1 MKKIT
6 AIILSL
12 LMAFQIAA
20 FAEESPVATDTI
32 VAEEELKLLSELGL
46 AEIFA
51 DGTYQSDATVTRGDI
66 AYMISKLVAD
76 EEEIP
81 EAKGNVFSDV
91 SKDHWAADY
100 IEYLYTIGCVNGN
113 GGGAYRPDAPALYEE
128 AVKLFVTVLG
138 HQIRAEQKAAY
149 PDGYIATGMNI
160 GLLKNVKAGIGQTL
174 SYADMYKMLYNA
186 ITSERL
192 VMLSFGKE
200 AEYTI
205 SDVTLLEDRF
215 NAFEV
220 NGRVDADEISFLK
233 SNGKESEGRIRID
246 GVSYKLSASVNGENL
261 LGLYVK
267 GYAREKDGDMEL
279 IVLEK
284 DENQEIISL
293 NAKDILDGSGGF
305 GSVSGTP
312 EFVYYNKAGK
322 TQKLEIPKTAVVIR
336 NGVYVG
342 RASEVTNDIVIP
354 DSGYVEILKNK
365 DGAYDTVR
373 VCSFVYYV
381 IRHIDAK
388 NLRMTDQFGKEE
400 LVLDRLDKV
409 NYKVYNKG
417 EEVQFGDLIEGDVVA
432 ISADKNDLS
441 AAKNITLT
449 RLSDVVEGTI
459 EVAGDDEFTING
471 KDYAVSPGVVYQD
484 DMIPAPG
491 MKGKFYLG
499 TYGEIVLGVLE
510 EKNPEGY
517 AYLVKMQANKNGL
530 KKAVYVQ
537 LFTTEGKMEVMEFDD
552 EVRLNGN
559 AAAEKTAVSQDPV
572 FYSGTEVK
580 PQLIRYKRNSK
591 GYITDIF
598 TENAPGGVNLTASF
612 GGEVFLNRAT
622 IGAEYIADN
631 ETWYFEIPTYDD
643 PKDSDYKVQLLM
655 DFNSAQVSG
664 ISVYDV
670 DEYCVAGCVVR
681 KVGSTFMSIELGSAS
696 TALVKRLTYSTNG
709 DEDCVRVHVII
720 DGVENYAD
728 FPLHVFEKMK
738 DTNGDGVGDK
748 GVVPGDVI
756 LYLTDANR
764 LVTQSDV
771 LFDSENER
779 DKVFTQWYVSTGG
792 MTDDYVGN
800 ALLYTV
806 NGTIN
811 TLKDN
816 ILLADV
822 RCKVNNAYIDTVRP
836 YKLEGV
842 RVYVYDASTREKVRT
857 GYLGELRE
865 GDKVFMR
872 GTRTILREII
882 VYK

>member
-6 AIILSL
+6 AILLSL
-12 LMAFQIAA
+12 LMAFQIAS

-113 GGGAYRPDAPALYEE
+113 GGGAYRPDEPAKYEE

-138 HQIRAEQKAAY
+138 HQVRAEQKAAY
-149 PDGYIATGMNI
+149 PDGYIAVGMDI

-174 SYADMYKMLYNA
+174 SYADMYKMMYNA

-192 VMLSFGKE
+192 VMLSVGEKT
-200 AEYTI
+200 EYTV
-205 SDVTLLEDRF
+205 SEVTLLESRF
-215 NAFEV
+215 NAYKI
-220 NGRVDADEISFLK
+220 NGRVDADELSFLK
-233 SNGKESEGRIRID
+233 SNGKETAGRIRID
-246 GVSYKLSASVNGENL
+246 GASYKLSASVDAENL
-261 LGLYVK
+261 LGVYVK
-267 GYAREKDGDMEL
+267 GYAREVNGDMEI

-284 DENQEIISL
+284 DENQEIITV
-293 NAKDILDGSGGF
+293 NAKDILDSTGGF
-305 GSVSGTP
+305 GNISAQPKIT
-312 EFVYYNKAGK
+312 FYNKNGK
-322 TQKLEIPKTAVVIR
+322 TQTVEIPKTAVIIR
-336 NGVYVG
+336 NGVYSG
-342 RASEVTNDIVIP
+342 RASEVANDTVVP
-354 DSGYVEILKNK
+354 DSGYIEIIKNK
-365 DGAYDTVR
+365 EGAFDTIR
-373 VCSFVYYV
+373 VCSYVYYV
-381 IRHIDAK
+381 IRHIDTK
-388 NLRMTDQFGKEE
+388 NLRMTDQFGKPE
-400 LVLDRLDKV
+400 LVLDRDEKV
-409 NYKVYNKG
+409 SYKVYNKG
-417 EEVQFGDLIEGDVVA
+417 EEIQFGDLIEGDVVA

-441 AAKNITLT
+441 VATNITMT
-449 RLSDVVEGTI
+449 RLADVVDGTI
-459 EVAGDDEFTING
+459 EVVGDDEFTING
-471 KDYAVSPGVVYQD
+471 NSYTVSPGVVYED
-484 DMIPAPG
+484 NMIPAPG
-491 MKGKFYLG
+491 VKGKFYLG

-559 AAAEKTAVSQDPV
+559 AAAEKTAVSQESV

-643 PKDSDYKVQLLM
+643 PKDSDYKVQHLM

-681 KVGSTFMSIELGSAS
+681 KVGSSFMSIELGTAS
-696 TALVKRLTYSTNG
+696 TALVKRLTYATNG
-709 DEDCVRVHVII
+709 AEDCVRVHVII

-728 FPLHVFEKMK
+728 FPLHIYEKMK

-764 LVTQSDV
+764 LVTECDV
-771 LFDSENER
+771 LFDVENQR
-779 DKVFTQWYVSTGG
+779 DEIFTEWYVSTGG
-792 MTDDYVGN
+792 MTPEYVGN

-822 RCKVNNAYIDTVRP
+822 RCLVNGAYTDTVRP

-842 RVYVYDASTREKVRT
+842 RVYVYDETTREKVRT

-882 VYK
+882 IYK